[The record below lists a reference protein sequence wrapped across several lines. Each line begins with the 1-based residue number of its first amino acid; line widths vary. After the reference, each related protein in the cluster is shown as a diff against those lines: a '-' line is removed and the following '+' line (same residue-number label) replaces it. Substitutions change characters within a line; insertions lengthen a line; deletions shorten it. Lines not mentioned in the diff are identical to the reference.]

1 MDTGV
6 RGGVCWSWSG
16 RRAWVED
23 DVEETKDRA
32 NDIVVRLLDG
42 VAAMDGTGRA
52 ATVALRRRARWS

>member
-1 MDTGV
+1 MEADERLG
-6 RGGVCWSWSG
+6 
-16 RRAWVED
+16 VED

-42 VAAMDGTGRA
+42 VATVDGAGRA